1 MATDKNERA
10 VELMASSLRNMLMLI
25 DKQDGDAE
33 EVKQMLCQSLSYVML
48 ATLGETACGVFV
60 YLDEHSTLRINA
72 LAMPPEDAV
81 QMLRHAAERMQGHI
95 QDAPSAPSAPG
106 ELH

>member
-1 MATDKNERA
+1 MEVDKNERA
-10 VELMASSLRNMLMLI
+10 VELMASSLRQLLMVL

-33 EVKQMLCQSLSYVML
+33 DVKRMLCQSLTYVML

-60 YLDEHSTLRINA
+60 YLDEQDTLRINA
-72 LAMPPEDAV
+72 MAMPPEDAM
-81 QMLRHAAERMQGHI
+81 QMLRHAADRI
-95 QDAPSAPSAPG
+95 QNHLPEAG

>member
-1 MATDKNERA
+1 MESDKNDRA
-10 VELMASSLRNMLMLI
+10 VELMASSLRQLLTAI

-33 EVKQMLCQSLSYVML
+33 GVKRMLCQSLTYVML

-72 LAMPPEDAV
+72 LAMPPEDAM
-81 QMLRHAAERMQGHI
+81 QMLRHAADRI
-95 QDAPSAPSAPG
+95 QNHLPEAG

>member
-10 VELMASSLRNMLMLI
+10 VELMSSSLRQLLMVI

-33 EVKQMLCQSLSYVML
+33 DVKRMLCQSLSYVML
-48 ATLGETACGVFV
+48 ATLGEDACGVFV
-60 YLDEHSTLRINA
+60 YLDEQNTLRINA
-72 LAMPPEDAV
+72 LAMPPEDAMR
-81 QMLRHAAERMQGHI
+81 MLRTAAERI
-95 QDAPSAPSAPG
+95 QDHLQDAPSAPG

>member
-1 MATDKNERA
+1 MESDKNDRA
-10 VELMASSLRNMLMLI
+10 VELMASSLRQLLTAI

-33 EVKQMLCQSLSYVML
+33 DVKRMLCQSLTYVML

-72 LAMPPEDAV
+72 LAMPPEDAM
-81 QMLRHAAERMQGHI
+81 QMLRHAADRI
-95 QDAPSAPSAPG
+95 QNHLPEAG

>member
-10 VELMASSLRNMLMLI
+10 VELMASSLRNTLILI
-25 DKQDGDAE
+25 DKKTGDAE
-33 EVKQMLCQSLSYVML
+33 EVKQMLCQGLSYVML

-81 QMLRHAAERMQGHI
+81 QMLRHAAKHI
-95 QDAPSAPSAPG
+95 QARLQDAPSAPG

>member
-1 MATDKNERA
+1 MATDRNERA

-72 LAMPPEDAV
+72 LAMPPEDAMR
-81 QMLRHAAERMQGHI
+81 MLRHAAERI
-95 QDAPSAPSAPG
+95 QDHLPEQG

>member
-10 VELMASSLRNMLMLI
+10 VELMASSLRNTLILI
-25 DKQDGDAE
+25 DRKNGDAE
-33 EVKQMLCQSLSYVML
+33 EVKQLLFQSLSYVML

-72 LAMPPEDAV
+72 LAMPPEDAM
-81 QMLRHAAERMQGHI
+81 QMLRHAADRI
-95 QDAPSAPSAPG
+95 QNHLPEAG